1 LQPLTRETLRGTW
14 ATVLLPLADDDSIDF
29 GRLGQELAVLVGT
42 RLEGIYT
49 NGTAGEFHA
58 IDEDEYDRITGLV
71 ADRCT
76 AAGVPFQL
84 GASHM
89 SGQVS
94 LGRIRRSAGYGPA
107 AIQVILPDWCPL
119 SADEVLFAIDRMAH
133 AAAGVPLV
141 LYNPPHAK
149 TQLSP
154 ALFGRL
160 AAEVPQLI
168 GIKVAGGDPL
178 WYAEMRAAS
187 GNLAIFV
194 AGHHLASGLRQGA
207 AGAYSNV
214 ACLTP
219 GGAASWYQTM
229 LTDPAEALALERAL
243 AGFLDRHIA
252 PLQRAGYSNPA
263 LDKALAAAGGW
274 APIGTRTRWP
284 YRWVPEDVASAL
296 GRAARA
302 ALPELFA
309 GRTA

>member
-1 LQPLTRETLRGTW
+1 MQPLTRETLRGTW
-14 ATVLLPLADDDSIDF
+14 ATVLLPLTDDDSIDF
-29 GRLGQELAVLVGT
+29 GRLGQELAVLVDA
-42 RLEGIYT
+42 RLDGIYT

-58 IDEDEYDRITGLV
+58 IDEDEYDRITALV

-84 GASHM
+84 GAGHM
-89 SGQVS
+89 SGQIS

-119 SADEVLFAIDRMAH
+119 SADEVVSAVERMAH
-133 AAAGVPLV
+133 VADGIPLV

-149 TQLSP
+149 TQLTP

-160 AAEVPQLI
+160 AAAVPQLI
-168 GIKVAGGDPL
+168 GIKVAGGDPT

-187 GNLAIFV
+187 ANLAIFV
-194 AGHHLASGLRQGA
+194 PGHDLASGIRQGA
-207 AGAYSNV
+207 AGSYSNV

-219 GGAASWYQTM
+219 RGAASWYKKM
-229 LTDPAEALALERAL
+229 LTDPAAALALEREL
-243 AGFLDRHIA
+243 AGFLDRHVA

-274 APIGTRTRWP
+274 APVGTRTRWP
-284 YRWVPEDVASAL
+284 YRWVPERIASAL
-296 GRAARA
+296 GLAARA

-309 GRTA
+309 ARAG